1 MKIICGRCKSEAVN
15 QKTGICF
22 SCGLR
27 NKPGVDPVQQ
37 QQEALRAEQLAAE
50 KAKQLQQEKA
60 NATLTQMAEL
70 AEKGDTVEAFKLLKL
85 FTPLSEDMKQK
96 MLKIEAKLWQMQDIP
111 EMQIKILEKL
121 CQQLPF
127 TEPHFNEFYQLACLF
142 QQHQSPGK
150 ALNIFQQF
158 IDQSNHFYAADIVSR
173 WRTLKDLGTC
183 SESLNL
189 DQVPTIRLGG
199 LERSVEALRGWLDD
213 ASRKQIYFREGIV
226 LNEEDLDR
234 SEKIDLTFNG
244 NITLESIAM
253 QLHNSLEKSGLAKQ
267 LKADVKQLVF
277 QHGQKDNKD
286 VNRFVV
292 ITPIADSLLQLL
304 SGQIN
309 IACAVLFDGN
319 AGASLSFYNV
329 FMPDPPEKQA
339 GKQLAVHAFND
350 NIYRSVV
357 DVMQIPSP
365 QRAARIS
372 SLQDRITK
380 AVREKLEQASPNQG
394 QVFF

>member
-1 MKIICGRCKSEAVN
+1 MKIVCSRCKSEAVN
-15 QKTGICF
+15 QNTGICL
-22 SCGLR
+22 SCHFR
-27 NKPGVDPVQQ
+27 NKPKVDPAQQ
-37 QQEALRAEQLAAE
+37 QQEALRAQQLAAE
-50 KAKQLQQEKA
+50 KAQKLQYEQ
-60 NATLTQMAEL
+60 ATAALAQMAEL
-70 AEKGDTVEAFKLLKL
+70 AENGDTVEAFKLLKE
-85 FTPLSEDMKQK
+85 FKPLTDEMKLAA
-96 MLKIEAKLWQMQDIP
+96 LKIEAKLWQAQDIP
-111 EMQIKILEKL
+111 EMQIKVLEKL

-158 IDQSNHFYAADIVSR
+158 IDQSNHFYASDIVSR
-173 WRTLKDLGTC
+173 WRTLKELGTC

-226 LNEEDLDR
+226 LNEDELDR
-234 SEKIDLTFNG
+234 SEKIDATFNG
-244 NITLESIAM
+244 SITLESIAM
-253 QLHNSLEKSGLAKQ
+253 QLQNSLETSGLAKQ
-267 LKADVKQLVF
+267 LKVEVKQLVF
-277 QHGQKDNKD
+277 QHGHKENKD

-292 ITPIADSLLQLL
+292 IAPLADSLLQLL
-304 SGQIN
+304 SGQIT

-339 GKQLAVHAFND
+339 GTQLTVHAFND
-350 NIYRSVV
+350 NIYRSVM
-357 DVMQIPSP
+357 DVMQIANP

-372 SLQDRITK
+372 SLQDRVTK